1 MILMECDRT
10 VKKGAGK
17 LIGWHDPDENR
28 EWIVQN
34 KSRGLIDKRMSVQQA
49 VSKYIPD
56 GSLLAMGGFGH
67 VRVSMAIV
75 YEIIRQNKQ
84 HLTMFGKTAVHDL
97 DVLVGSGCVDKVEV
111 AYSFGHELR
120 GLSPASRRAV
130 ETGKCKVTGEISNAG
145 FQWRFLAAMMGLPFI
160 PTRVMLGTDTFA
172 HSSAQTMVD
181 PFSGKQ
187 LCLLPACYPDVAVIH
202 VPRCDKFGNAQIDGI
217 TVEDFEL
224 SRAAR
229 HLILTTEKIV
239 ESKDIRQEP
248 WKTVIP
254 FYLVSA
260 VVKTPFGSHPC
271 QMPYQYFFDED
282 HIGEWLSDSTT
293 EEGVQR
299 YLEKYVYGVKNFSEY
314 LQCVGGTKKLKK
326 LARIERFEEPMTAP
340 WLKIKT
346 EMAAGK
352 EQYSSTELLACVA
365 SRMLQDNKSVFVG
378 TGLPMIAA
386 MLAQR
391 THAPN
396 LLLFFEA
403 GGIGPEMPVLPISV
417 GDSRTFYS
425 AVAASS
431 MHDSMAMAQAGYI
444 DYGFLGGAQIDTF
457 GNLNTT
463 VIGSYEH
470 PKVRLPGSG
479 GANDVGT
486 LCHKTI
492 ILMRQDKHRF
502 LEHIDFLTTPGYLQG
517 FDSRVKAGLPVG
529 SGPYRVISQLGVY
542 GFDNESK
549 HMMLLSLHPGVTIEQ
564 IKENS
569 GFEIDIPD
577 RVTVTMP
584 PFQKELQFLKK
595 IDPAGM
601 VIGK

>member
-1 MILMECDRT
+1 MILMECDM
-10 VKKGAGK
+10 KIKQGAGK

-28 EWIVQN
+28 SWVMRN
-34 KSRGLIDKRMSVQQA
+34 KPRGLVDKQMTVKEA
-49 VSKYIPD
+49 VSKFIPD

-67 VRVSMAIV
+67 VRVSMAVV
-75 YEIIRQNKQ
+75 YEIIRQRKK
-84 HLTMFGKTAVHDL
+84 HLTMTGKTAVHDL
-97 DVLVGSGCVDKVEV
+97 DLLVGSGCVDAVEV

-130 ETGKCKVTGEISNAG
+130 ESGRCTVTGEISNAG

-172 HSSAQTMVD
+172 QSSSRTMVD

-187 LCLLPACYPDVAVIH
+187 ICLLPACYPDVAVIH
-202 VPRCDKFGNAQIDGI
+202 VPRCDKYGNAQIDGI

-229 HLILTTEKIV
+229 HLIVTTEKIV
-239 ESKDIRQEP
+239 ESKTIRQEP

-254 FYLVSA
+254 FYLASA
-260 VVKTPFGSHPC
+260 VVETPFGSHPC

-282 HIGEWLSDSTT
+282 HIGEWLSESATD
-293 EEGVQR
+293 EGVQR
-299 YLEKYVYGVKNFSEY
+299 YLEKYVYGVKDFTEY
-314 LQCVGGTKKLKK
+314 LACVGGTAKQKKLQ
-326 LARIERFEEPMTAP
+326 RIERFEEPMTAP
-340 WLKIKT
+340 WLKGKNEKT
-346 EMAAGK
+346 QGK
-352 EQYSSTELLACVA
+352 ESYSSTELLACVA
-365 SRMLQDNKSVFVG
+365 ARMLQDNKSVFVG

-444 DYGFLGGAQIDTF
+444 DYGFLGGAQIDKY

-463 VIGSYEH
+463 VIGPYEH

-486 LCHKTI
+486 LCHQTI

-502 LEHIDFLTTPGYLQG
+502 LEKIDFLTTPGYLSG
-517 FDSRVKAGLPVG
+517 GDARVNAGLPTG

-542 GFDNESK
+542 GFDSK
-549 HMMLLSLHPGVTIEQ
+549 SKEMTLLSLHPGVTVEQ
-564 IKENS
+564 ISENS
-569 GFEIDIPD
+569 GFAIRIPKEVS
-577 RVTVTMP
+577 VTTP
-584 PFQKELQFLKK
+584 PSPKELDILKR